1 MSGISGKIHVLYDL
15 VLLGTFVALLMF
27 EGKKLGIGQKPV
39 C

>member
-1 MSGISGKIHVLYDL
+1 MSGVSGKIHVRYDL
-15 VLLGTFVALLMF
+15 FLLGTFVALLMS